1 MPISAVSRV
10 SETPIGGRVVESP
23 EPEDDLGELMVM
35 TDEEDDDDEEVDTR
49 GVGLIPETPAK

>member
-1 MPISAVSRV
+1 MPMSAVSRV
-10 SETPIGGRVVESP
+10 SETPVGGRVVESP

-35 TDEEDDDDEEVDTR
+35 TDEEDDDDEDLDSR

>member
-1 MPISAVSRV
+1 MPMSAVSRV
-10 SETPIGGRVVESP
+10 SETPMGGRVVESP
-23 EPEDDLGELMVM
+23 DPEDDLGELMVM

>member
-1 MPISAVSRV
+1 MSAVSRV
-10 SETPIGGRVVESP
+10 SETPMGGRVVESP
-23 EPEDDLGELMVM
+23 DPEDDLGELMVM

>member
-1 MPISAVSRV
+1 MTMSAVSRV
-10 SETPIGGRVVESP
+10 SETPMGGRVVESP
-23 EPEDDLGELMVM
+23 DPEDDLGELMVM

>member
-1 MPISAVSRV
+1 MSAVSRV
-10 SETPIGGRVVESP
+10 SETPMGGRVVESP

-35 TDEEDDDDEEVDTR
+35 TDEEDDDDEDVDTR

>member
-1 MPISAVSRV
+1 MSAVSRV
-10 SETPIGGRVVESP
+10 SETPVGGRVVESP

-35 TDEEDDDDEEVDTR
+35 TDEEDDDDEDLDSR